1 MRRGP
6 NFTLRDRGVNARP
19 DGTFW
24 STSTDSLAHLLGV
37 EELPVGAQ
45 PDLVNHG
52 WLEVHEDRPGHVLAR
67 PRLAE
72 EGRVG
77 VVS

>member
-1 MRRGP
+1 MPLAG
-6 NFTLRDRGVNARP
+6 
-19 DGTFW
+19 
-24 STSTDSLAHLLGV
+24 SDSLAYLLGV

-52 WLEVHEDRPGHVLAR
+52 GLQVHEDRPRHVLAR
-67 PRLAE
+67 PCLAE

>member
-1 MRRGP
+1 MPLAG
-6 NFTLRDRGVNARP
+6 
-19 DGTFW
+19 
-24 STSTDSLAHLLGV
+24 SDSLAYLLGV

-52 WLEVHEDRPGHVLAR
+52 GLEVHEDRPRHVLTR
-67 PRLAE
+67 PCLAE